1 MKGITWSRDSH
12 GLFDYE
18 SRHLTKKTLKAS
30 YESMIMRSGNDLSL
44 NRYNNMRSFQE
55 QCEAKKQMPEDMA
68 MLKIVNRNNTFYLES
83 ATYQPH
89 HVDIE
94 RNEQNGKTQ
103 ESMYLV
109 VRSLKVNN
117 EKIDYEIQEKDILK
131 IGRVKFAVKE
141 IGKANQMEVDEP
153 PKEEKGHSANSIFTD
168 TNEEDFEE
176 FIQVPASFTDMS
188 AEDPERKCRFC
199 WASEASH
206 ENPLLGTCKCAGS
219 VGQIHYSCLS
229 SWLETRKQSKVSSN
243 FKTFF
248 WKAFECEICKTPYP
262 LQMKAQGGNG
272 GGIINTYN
280 LVKYDKP
287 QGDYMVLESLSQ
299 EKNNSRIIHI
309 ISPTP
314 GKTVFKLGRG
324 HESDLRIND
333 ISVSRCHTKIKFE
346 RGKFLLEDNQ
356 SKFGTL
362 VLVKQR
368 TPLLPGFNKAV

>member
-199 WASEASH
+199 WASEASN

-262 LQMKAQGGNG
+262 LQMKAQGGNSSG
-272 GGIINTYN
+272 TINTYN